1 MRLKLV
7 IAASSLAALAG
18 AGSCIAIVQGVFSLL
33 KPVSYPGLLV
43 GATFLLPAAAI
54 TFASIFVY
62 RHTARRRKLQA
73 FLTALIATALSLC
86 LFVVAYVLNARQT
99 PKEPIS
105 RPGPPV
111 ATTEQLTTD
120 SG

>member
-7 IAASSLAALAG
+7 IGASSLAALAG
-18 AGSCIAIVQGVFSLL
+18 AGSCIAIVQLAFSSA
-33 KPVSYPGLLV
+33 VRPGLLV

-54 TFASIFVY
+54 TIASIFVY

-73 FLTALIATALSLC
+73 FLTALISLLLTLC
-86 LFVVAYVLNARQT
+86 LFVGAYLLNARRI
-99 PKEPIS
+99 PKEPIT

-111 ATTEQLTTD
+111 AKNTH
-120 SG
+120 